1 MKNEQIRTESL
12 RALIRIAKDMWYPQ
26 SVVADIMGITHR
38 TLTNTLWGKHET
50 RNLRKMRDKLE
61 EFLLSQVHKA
71 RQEHIE
77 AMDKIEADIRA
88 WDIEKL
94 KNSLYI
100 KK

>member
-1 MKNEQIRTESL
+1 
-12 RALIRIAKDMWYPQ
+12 
-26 SVVADIMGITHR
+26 MGVTHR
-38 TLTNTLWGKHET
+38 TLTNTISGKHEA

-94 KNSLYI
+94 KNSLDF

>member
-1 MKNEQIRTESL
+1 
-12 RALIRIAKDMWYPQ
+12 
-26 SVVADIMGITHR
+26 MGVTHR
-38 TLTNTLWGKHET
+38 TLTNTISGKHEA

-61 EFLLSQVHKA
+61 EFLLSQVHRAK
-71 RQEHIE
+71 QEHIE

-94 KNSLYI
+94 KNSLDI

>member
-1 MKNEQIRTESL
+1 MTNEQIKTESL

-26 SVVADIMGITHR
+26 SIVADIMGVTHR
-38 TLTNTLWGKHET
+38 TLTNTISGKHEA

-61 EFLLSQVHKA
+61 EFLLSQVHRAK
-71 RQEHIE
+71 QEHIE

-94 KNSLYI
+94 KNSLDF